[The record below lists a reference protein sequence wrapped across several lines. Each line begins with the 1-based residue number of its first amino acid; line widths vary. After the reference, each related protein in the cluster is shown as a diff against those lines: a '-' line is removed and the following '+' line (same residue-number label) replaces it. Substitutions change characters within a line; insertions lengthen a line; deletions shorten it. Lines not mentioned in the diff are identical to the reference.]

1 MRNLTRFIFTDR
13 SGRASWYAKMEIDFA
28 WNFQI
33 YRTLA
38 RLEIF
43 QLDSGK
49 FGGDRDWNIVF
60 HFEVE
65 ARIMDGL
72 ITTNFYYSWANLA

>member
-13 SGRASWYAKMEIDFA
+13 SGRASWYAKLEINFA
-28 WNFQI
+28 QNFQI

-43 QLDSGK
+43 QLDPGE
-49 FGGDRDWNIVF
+49 FGGD
-60 HFEVE
+60 E
-65 ARIMDGL
+65 DGISYFIL
-72 ITTNFYYSWANLA
+72 NLKQE